1 MIRYMRNF
9 LPALATIC
17 LLMPSA
23 ARAAGVV
30 SVYSS
35 GVVVVGTT
43 YQYQVYVGDIVPT
56 TVTWSVNDVPGGN
69 ATVGTISPG
78 GLYTAPPVAPTP
90 NVVTVKA
97 TSTVDTTKFGTAQ
110 ATIQQPTPW
119 VWGVAPNPLVTGP
132 ISLSINGAGFVPGA
146 VAQFGGVN
154 LATTYVNA
162 TTLTATGTAT
172 AAQIG
177 TVNVTVTNP
186 DPG

>member
-1 MIRYMRNF
+1 
-9 LPALATIC
+9 
-17 LLMPSA
+17 MP
-23 ARAAGVV
+23 
-30 SVYSS
+30 
-35 GVVVVGTT
+35 
-43 YQYQVYVGDIVPT
+43 
-56 TVTWSVNDVPGGN
+56 
-69 ATVGTISPG
+69 TVGQPARG
-78 GLYTAPPVAPTP
+78 HLHTAPPVAPTP

-110 ATIQQPTPW
+110 ATVQQPTPW

-172 AAQIG
+172 AAQIC
-177 TVNVTVTNP
+177 TVNVTVCNP
-186 DPG
+186 NPGGVVSQPKTGTLNALPVPTTLSAGRSHMRLKF